1 VCAALRDVRGV
12 TDRACE
18 YAVALG
24 GAVPSY
30 PMALAE
36 FRWRNGWFLE
46 QAHTPLHV
54 GWLRRAAV
62 PAELLEQ
69 SARDGHDG

>member
-1 VCAALRDVRGV
+1 MCAALRDVQGV

-18 YAVALG
+18 YAIALAD
-24 GAVPSY
+24 AVPSY

-46 QAHTPLHV
+46 QAHTPLHMH
-54 GWLRRAAV
+54 WLRRAAV
-62 PAELLEQ
+62 PGELLEEGK
-69 SARDGHDG
+69 RDR